1 VSIGNDCG
9 NYISYKHTQAKIL
22 TSTAVL
28 YKVLGRRIS
37 VYYCCKTRRY
47 CLSSCYV
54 YMYIH
59 LYTSVYVYR
68 YKYEGEKSVE
78 GS

>member
-1 VSIGNDCG
+1 LWEL
-9 NYISYKHTQAKIL
+9 YKLQ
-22 TSTAVL
+22 TSKNTNFTTAVL
-28 YKVLGRRIS
+28 YKVLGRHIS

-68 YKYEGEKSVE
+68 YKYEGGKSV
-78 GS
+78 